1 MKCKRCRRVIED
13 NSIYCNWCGHQQ
25 LTASNEVRVPVPRKK
40 GSQWVSQVTVDGER
54 VYISGDTED
63 EYYAKARAAKA
74 GLIEAHKPDNRIVKD
89 LVEEYI
95 RSREGIVSPST
106 VDGYRRKAAHNLQ
119 PLMKLRLA
127 DLTEEA
133 VQRAID
139 KDLKSYAGKTIWE
152 AWSLIQSATG
162 KRYSG
167 LKMPSKKPKKKP
179 PIYSEEDVR
188 KIILAL
194 ADYGGQVECAGL
206 LAMWLSLRRSEIM
219 GLKWS
224 DIKQNGIVVRRA
236 RVYDS
241 THKLVE
247 KGNKNETSSRTIL
260 CDRYILDKIN
270 ALPKESE
277 YVFTISTA
285 GIWSGINKVCDRA
298 GVEHGYLHGFRHT
311 NATIMEYLGVP
322 SAYANQRG
330 GWAKD
335 HVRRRTY
342 TDLMS
347 EGGEK
352 TAKLIDSFFLEKT
365 GSNLATQSTTNDENS
380 Q

>member
-1 MKCKRCRRVIED
+1 MKCKRCRRIIED

-25 LTASNEVRVPVPRKK
+25 LTASNEVRVPVPRRK
-40 GSQWVSQVTVDGER
+40 GNQWVAQVTVDGER

-74 GLIEAHKPDNRIVKD
+74 GMIEAHKPDNRIVGD

-106 VDGYRRKAAHNLQ
+106 IDGYERKAKHNLQ
-119 PLMKLRLA
+119 SLMKLRLK
-127 DLTEEA
+127 DMTEDA
-133 VQRAID
+133 VQKAID
-139 KDLKSYAGKTIWE
+139 KDLKSYSGKTIWE
-152 AWSLIQSATG
+152 AWSLIQSATEV
-162 KRYSG
+162 RYSG
-167 LKMPSKKPKKKP
+167 LKMPSKKPNKKP
-179 PIYSEEDVR
+179 PVYSEEDVK
-188 KIILAL
+188 KIILGL

-219 GLKWS
+219 GLRWE
-224 DIKQNGIVVRRA
+224 DIRTIGIVVRNA
-236 RVYDS
+236 RVYNNK
-241 THKLVE
+241 HKLVD
-247 KGNKNETSSRTIL
+247 KGNKNDTSTRTIL
-260 CDRYILDKIN
+260 CDEYILKKIN
-270 ALPKESE
+270 ALPKEGE

-285 GIWSGINKVCDRA
+285 GIWKGIDTVCKNA

-311 NATIMEYLGVP
+311 NATIMEYIGVP

-347 EGGEK
+347 EGGERS
-352 TAKLIDSFFLEKT
+352 AKLIDAFFLGKI
-365 GSNLATQSTTNDENS
+365 TTNPTTNTENT